1 MVNSLIK
8 LRGIWY
14 TRKIKYLIGLT
25 NRGSVITTGPLLFT
39 RVRNISFDE
48 EVTYMVRN
56 FIGKIIYGIGFVL
69 GYIYT
74 TITGKVIV

>member
-1 MVNSLIK
+1 
-8 LRGIWY
+8 
-14 TRKIKYLIGLT
+14 
-25 NRGSVITTGPLLFT
+25 
-39 RVRNISFDE
+39 
-48 EVTYMVRN
+48 MVRN